1 MYANGIA
8 PEIGDV
14 VGGPYGLGDVLE
26 VTPEEMREHVSV
38 TVQWR
43 TRAVNT
49 AQDAQPRPIPTKS
62 LTFIRRK

>member
-1 MYANGIA
+1 MYANGIT
-8 PEIGDV
+8 PEVGDV

-26 VTPEEMREHVSV
+26 VAPKEMSGYESV

-43 TRAVNT
+43 TPAMNT
-49 AQDAQPRPIPTKS
+49 AQYSQPSPTPAKS

>member
-8 PEIGDV
+8 PEVGDV

-26 VTPEEMREHVSV
+26 VTSKEMGGHPCV

-43 TRAVNT
+43 TLAMNT
-49 AQDAQPRPIPTKS
+49 AQYAQAGPSPAKS
-62 LTFIRRK
+62 LTFVRRK

>member
-8 PEIGDV
+8 PEVGDV

-26 VTPEEMREHVSV
+26 VALIELGGYV

-43 TRAVNT
+43 TPAMIT
-49 AQDAQPRPIPTKS
+49 IQDAQPHSPVPEKS